1 MSNHK
6 VDHLALNGRRL
17 RRIKAGL
24 DKLIRSARGAHR
36 RGEIYYLAASM
47 DGGKMRNLDD
57 LVMHLED
64 AMKEIREYLAPVK

>member
-1 MSNHK
+1 MSNAK

-36 RGEIYYLAASM
+36 RGEMFFHAAAF

-57 LVMHLED
+57 LVMHLEN
-64 AMKEIREYLAPVK
+64 ARQEIREYLASIK